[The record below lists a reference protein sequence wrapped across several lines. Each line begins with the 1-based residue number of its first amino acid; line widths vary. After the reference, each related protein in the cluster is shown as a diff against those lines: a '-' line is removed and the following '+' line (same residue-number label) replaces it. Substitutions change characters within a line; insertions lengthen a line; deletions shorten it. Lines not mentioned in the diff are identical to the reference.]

1 MMLNQILAWRFLI
14 RGSLFAVLTVVISGQ
29 FQQRKIELL
38 VYIFLIIYE
47 KKNMY
52 IYICILKL
60 FD

>member
-14 RGSLFAVLTVVISGQ
+14 RGSLYAVLTVVISGR
-29 FQQRKIELL
+29 FQLRKLELL

-47 KKNMY
+47 KIC
-52 IYICILKL
+52 IYVYILKL